1 MPFPNSMRFIEVH
14 CLRDVDDKVFQV
26 RIKAYDQSLLDALDS
41 EMKLLKREKDDEAA
55 LDAL

>member
-1 MPFPNSMRFIEVH
+1 MVNRQSNKRQRKEEG
-14 CLRDVDDKVFQV
+14 CV
-26 RIKAYDQSLLDALDS
+26 RIKAYDQFLLDALDS